1 MAGITRYTNIWNGLF
16 GNRFINLGI
25 SGDCVENVLWHARDI
40 LFLPSLKNI
49 VVLCGTYNIN
59 KDSPYDITQGLIVI
73 CSVFK
78 N

>member
-25 SGDCVENVLWHARDI
+25 SGDRVENVLWQARDI
-40 LFLPSLKNI
+40 LFLPSLKHI

-59 KDSPYDITQGLIVI
+59 KDFPYDITRGLIVI